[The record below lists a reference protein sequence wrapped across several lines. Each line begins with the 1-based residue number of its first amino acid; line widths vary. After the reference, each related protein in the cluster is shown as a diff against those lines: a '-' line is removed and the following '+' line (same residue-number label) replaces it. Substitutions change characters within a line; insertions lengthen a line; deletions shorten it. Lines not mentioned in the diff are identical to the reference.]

1 VKPSRFV
8 LLTAAALC
16 SGALLVAP
24 SAAMPVGKLGAA
36 LDVGAARAQNVA
48 FACGPVRCW
57 WRPNYY
63 YAAPLYA
70 APVYVALPMYA
81 PAYVIPYTSGP
92 GWYGDWRRPWYGGW
106 YRRAWW

>member
-1 VKPSRFV
+1 MKASRFA
-8 LLTAAALC
+8 LLAATALC
-16 SGALLVAP
+16 GGALFVEP
-24 SAAMPVGKLGAA
+24 GAAMPVGKLGAA

-48 FACGPVRCW
+48 FACGPFRCW

-63 YAAPLYA
+63 AAPLYG
-70 APVYVALPMYA
+70 

-92 GWYGDWRRPWYGGW
+92 GWYGGWRRPWYGGR